1 MKFLIITAF
10 LIASNVLSANSHA
23 VSLPAANTGLSVA
36 VTIKDFTAQVTGNK
50 TKLHWAVL
58 NNSNAS
64 SIEVEYSAD
73 GKSFTQA
80 GLVWC
85 SDESATENYGL
96 TINNKSNYYRLK
108 LTCKDGTVLYA
119 NTNAGK

>member
-10 LIASNVLSANSHA
+10 LFASNVLSANSHA
-23 VSLPAANTGLSVA
+23 VNLPAANTRLSAA

-50 TKLHWAVL
+50 TKLHWSVL

-73 GKSFTQA
+73 GKTFTQA

-85 SDESATENYGL
+85 SEESATENYGL

>member
-10 LIASNVLSANSHA
+10 LIAGNILPANGHA
-23 VSLPAANTGLSVA
+23 VNLSVADTTSSVA
-36 VTIKDFTAQVTGNK
+36 VTIKDFTAQVSGNK
-50 TKLHWAVL
+50 TKLHWSVL

-85 SDESATENYGL
+85 SDQSTTENYGI
-96 TINNKSNYYRLK
+96 TINTKSNYYRLK

>member
-23 VSLPAANTGLSVA
+23 VSLPAANIRLSAA

-50 TKLHWAVL
+50 TKLHWSVL

-73 GKSFTQA
+73 GKTFTQA

-85 SDESATENYGL
+85 SEESATENYGL